1 MKNNP
6 RELAVEALTRVFKNK
21 AYSNIEINNLL
32 NNSDMSDADK
42 RLMTNIVYGVIQNKY
57 VLEYQLEPY
66 LKDKK
71 LDLWLDLLL
80 QTAIYQLCYL
90 DKIPAHAVLNESTEI
105 AKQKA
110 NQGAG
115 NLVNAVLRNFQRHGT
130 RVMPGRDSVYD
141 LSKLYSVP
149 RWLVEKF
156 IEQQGMTKTKEILKS
171 INQPSHVSIRVN
183 TNKTSV
189 EDLKKTLTKQG
200 FEMENSKISPV
211 GLVCTSGN
219 LVNTAEF
226 REGLYTIQDESSMLV
241 APALD
246 IQPNSHVLDACAAPG
261 GKTTHIASYI
271 KEGEGEVTAL
281 DIHKHK
287 TKLIRDNSQR
297 MGYSDIIST
306 GAIDARKAKDVLNT
320 TFDRILVDAPCSG
333 LGLIR
338 RKPELRYFRQE
349 EDLMNLQRVQLQI
362 LDSLVDLLEVGGKM
376 VFSTC
381 TFDDEENED
390 VVEKF
395 LAKHKNFELAP
406 VKHDAIMDKSI
417 QDNMLKVLPSDYFTD
432 GFFIATF
439 VRKN

>member
-21 AYSNIEINNLL
+21 AYSNIEINNILK
-32 NNSDMSDADK
+32 NSDMSDADK
-42 RLMTNIVYGVIQNKY
+42 RLMTNIVYGVIQHKY

-80 QTAIYQLCYL
+80 QTAIYQLSYL
-90 DKIPAHAVLNESTEI
+90 DKIPEHAVLNESTEI

-110 NQGAG
+110 NRGAG
-115 NLVNAVLRNFQRHGT
+115 NLVNAVLRNFQRHGA
-130 RVMPGRDSVYD
+130 REMSGKDSVYD
-141 LSKLYSVP
+141 LSKFYSVP
-149 RWLVEKF
+149 RWLVQLF
-156 IEQQGMTKTKEILKS
+156 IDQQGLDKTKEILKS

-183 TNKTSV
+183 TNKTTV
-189 EDLKKTLTKQG
+189 KDLQKTLQSKG
-200 FEMENSKISPV
+200 FDVKPSKISSV
-211 GLVCTSGN
+211 GLICESGN
-219 LVNTAEF
+219 LVNTDEF
-226 REGLYTIQDESSMLV
+226 RDGLYTIQDESSMLV

-246 IQPNSHVLDACAAPG
+246 LLPDSLVLDACAAPG

-271 KEGEGEVTAL
+271 KDGEVTAL

-362 LDSLVDLLEVGGKM
+362 LDSMVDLLEVNGKL

-381 TFDDEENED
+381 TFDDEENEA
-390 VVEKF
+390 VVKKF
-395 LAKHKNFELAP
+395 LADHKNFELEP
-406 VKHDAIMDKSI
+406 VKHEAVMDKSVK
-417 QDNMLKVLPSDYFTD
+417 NGMLKVLPSDYFTD

>member
-21 AYSNIEINNLL
+21 AYSNIEINNILK
-32 NNSDMSDADK
+32 NSDMSDADK
-42 RLMTNIVYGVIQNKY
+42 RLMTNIVYGVIQHKY

-80 QTAIYQLCYL
+80 QTAIYQLSYL
-90 DKIPAHAVLNESTEI
+90 DKIPEHAVLNESTEI

-110 NQGAG
+110 NRGAG
-115 NLVNAVLRNFQRHGT
+115 NLVNAVLRNFQRHGA
-130 RVMPGRDSVYD
+130 REMSGKDSVYD
-141 LSKLYSVP
+141 LSKFYSVP
-149 RWLVEKF
+149 RWLVQLF
-156 IEQQGMTKTKEILKS
+156 IDQQGLDKTKEILKS

-183 TNKTSV
+183 TNKTTV
-189 EDLKKTLTKQG
+189 KDLQKTLQSKG
-200 FEMENSKISPV
+200 FDVKPSKISSV
-211 GLVCTSGN
+211 GLICESGN
-219 LVNTAEF
+219 LVNTDEF
-226 REGLYTIQDESSMLV
+226 RDGLYTIQDESSMLV

-246 IQPNSHVLDACAAPG
+246 LLPDSRVLDACAAPG

-271 KEGEGEVTAL
+271 KDGEVTAL

-338 RKPELRYFRQE
+338 RKPELRYFCQE

-362 LDSLVDLLEVGGKM
+362 LDSMVDLLEVNGKL

-381 TFDDEENED
+381 TFDDEENEA
-390 VVEKF
+390 VVKKF
-395 LAKHKNFELAP
+395 LADHKNFELEP
-406 VKHDAIMDKSI
+406 VKHEAVMDKSVK
-417 QDNMLKVLPSDYFTD
+417 DGMLKVLPSDYFTD

>member
-21 AYSNIEINNLL
+21 AYSNIEINNIL
-32 NNSDMSDADK
+32 NNSDMSDVDK
-42 RLMTNIVYGVIQNKY
+42 RLMTNIVYGVIQHKY

-80 QTAIYQLCYL
+80 QTAIYQLSYL
-90 DKIPAHAVLNESTEI
+90 DKIPEHAVLNESTEI

-110 NQGAG
+110 NRGAG
-115 NLVNAVLRNFQRHGT
+115 NLVNAVLRNFQRHGAREMSGKDT
-130 RVMPGRDSVYD
+130 VYD
-141 LSKLYSVP
+141 LSKFYSVP
-149 RWLVEKF
+149 RWLVQLF
-156 IEQQGMTKTKEILKS
+156 IDQQGMAKTKEILKS

-183 TNKTSV
+183 TNKTTVSN
-189 EDLKKTLTKQG
+189 LQKTLQSKG
-200 FEMENSKISPV
+200 FDVKPSKISSV
-211 GLVCTSGN
+211 GLICESGN
-219 LVNTAEF
+219 LVNTDEF
-226 REGLYTIQDESSMLV
+226 RDGLYTIQDESSMLV

-246 IQPNSHVLDACAAPG
+246 LLPDSRVLDACAAPG

-271 KEGEGEVTAL
+271 KDGEVTAL

-362 LDSLVDLLEVGGKM
+362 LDSIVDLLEVNGKL

-381 TFDDEENED
+381 TFDDEENEA
-390 VVEKF
+390 VVKKF
-395 LAKHKNFELAP
+395 LADHKNFELEP
-406 VKHDAIMDKSI
+406 VKHEAVMDKSVK
-417 QDNMLKVLPSDYFTD
+417 DGMLKVLPSDYFTD

>member
-21 AYSNIEINNLL
+21 AYSNIEINNIL
-32 NNSDMSDADK
+32 NNSDMSDVDK
-42 RLMTNIVYGVIQNKY
+42 RLMTNIVYGVIQHKY

-80 QTAIYQLCYL
+80 QTAIYQLSYL
-90 DKIPAHAVLNESTEI
+90 DKIPEHAVLNESTEI

-110 NQGAG
+110 NRGAG
-115 NLVNAVLRNFQRHGT
+115 NLVNAVLRNFQRHGAREMSGKDT
-130 RVMPGRDSVYD
+130 VYD
-141 LSKLYSVP
+141 LSKFYSVP
-149 RWLVEKF
+149 RWLVQLF
-156 IEQQGMTKTKEILKS
+156 IDQQGMAKTKEILKS

-183 TNKTSV
+183 TNKTTVSN
-189 EDLKKTLTKQG
+189 LQKTLQSKG
-200 FEMENSKISPV
+200 FDVKPSKISSV
-211 GLVCTSGN
+211 GLICESGN
-219 LVNTAEF
+219 LVNTDEF
-226 REGLYTIQDESSMLV
+226 KDGLYTIQDESSMLV

-246 IQPNSHVLDACAAPG
+246 LKPDSRVLDACAAPG

-271 KEGEGEVTAL
+271 KDGEVTAL

-362 LDSLVDLLEVGGKM
+362 LDSMVDLLEVNGKL

-381 TFDDEENED
+381 TFDDEENEA
-390 VVEKF
+390 VVKKF
-395 LAKHKNFELAP
+395 LADHKNFELEP
-406 VKHDAIMDKSI
+406 VKHEAVMDKSVK
-417 QDNMLKVLPSDYFTD
+417 DGMLKVLPSDYFTD

>member
-21 AYSNIEINNLL
+21 AYSNIEINNILK
-32 NNSDMSDADK
+32 NSDMSDADK
-42 RLMTNIVYGVIQNKY
+42 RLMTNIVYGVIQHKY

-80 QTAIYQLCYL
+80 QTAIYQLSYL
-90 DKIPAHAVLNESTEI
+90 DKIPEHAVLNESTEI

-110 NQGAG
+110 NRGAG
-115 NLVNAVLRNFQRHGT
+115 NLVNAVLRNFQRHGA
-130 RVMPGRDSVYD
+130 REMSGKDSVYD
-141 LSKLYSVP
+141 LSKFYSVP
-149 RWLVEKF
+149 RWLVQLF
-156 IEQQGMTKTKEILKS
+156 IDQQGLDKTKEILKS

-183 TNKTSV
+183 TNKTTV
-189 EDLKKTLTKQG
+189 KDLQKTLQSKG
-200 FEMENSKISPV
+200 FDVKPSKISSV
-211 GLVCTSGN
+211 GLICESGN
-219 LVNTAEF
+219 LVNTDEF
-226 REGLYTIQDESSMLV
+226 RDGLYTIQDESSMLV

-246 IQPNSHVLDACAAPG
+246 LLPDSRVLDACAAPG

-271 KEGEGEVTAL
+271 KDSEVTAL

-362 LDSLVDLLEVGGKM
+362 LDSMVDLLEVNGKL

-381 TFDDEENED
+381 TFDDEENEA
-390 VVEKF
+390 VVKKF
-395 LAKHKNFELAP
+395 LADHKNFELEP
-406 VKHDAIMDKSI
+406 VKHEAVMDKSVK
-417 QDNMLKVLPSDYFTD
+417 NGMLKVLPSDYFTD

>member
-21 AYSNIEINNLL
+21 AYSNIEINNIL

-42 RLMTNIVYGVIQNKY
+42 RLMTNIVYGVIQHKY

-80 QTAIYQLCYL
+80 QTAIYQLSYL
-90 DKIPAHAVLNESTEI
+90 DKIPEHAVLNESTEI

-110 NQGAG
+110 NRGAG
-115 NLVNAVLRNFQRHGT
+115 NLVNAVLRNFQRHGAREMSGKDT
-130 RVMPGRDSVYD
+130 VYD
-141 LSKLYSVP
+141 LSKFYSVP
-149 RWLVEKF
+149 RWLVQLF
-156 IEQQGMTKTKEILKS
+156 IDQQGMAKTKEILKS

-183 TNKTSV
+183 TNKTTVS
-189 EDLKKTLTKQG
+189 DLQKTLQSKG
-200 FEMENSKISPV
+200 FDVKPSKISSV
-211 GLVCTSGN
+211 GLICESGN
-219 LVNTAEF
+219 LVNTDEF
-226 REGLYTIQDESSMLV
+226 KDGLYTIQDESSMLV

-246 IQPNSHVLDACAAPG
+246 LKSDSRVLDACAAPG

-271 KEGEGEVTAL
+271 KDGEVTAL

-362 LDSLVDLLEVGGKM
+362 LDSMVDLLEVNGRL

-381 TFDDEENED
+381 TFDDEENES
-390 VVEKF
+390 VVKKF
-395 LAKHKNFELAP
+395 LADHKNFELEP
-406 VKHDAIMDKSI
+406 VKHEVVMDKSVK
-417 QDNMLKVLPSDYFTD
+417 DGMLKVLPSDYFTD

>member
-21 AYSNIEINNLL
+21 AYSNIEINNILK
-32 NNSDMSDADK
+32 NSDMSDADK
-42 RLMTNIVYGVIQNKY
+42 RLMTNIVYGVIQHKY

-80 QTAIYQLCYL
+80 QTAIYQLSYL
-90 DKIPAHAVLNESTEI
+90 DKIPEHAVLNESTEI

-110 NQGAG
+110 NRGAG
-115 NLVNAVLRNFQRHGT
+115 NLVNAVLRNFQRHGA
-130 RVMPGRDSVYD
+130 REMSGKDSVYD
-141 LSKLYSVP
+141 LSKFYSVP
-149 RWLVEKF
+149 RWLVQLF
-156 IEQQGMTKTKEILKS
+156 IDQQGLDKTKEILKS

-183 TNKTSV
+183 TNKTTV
-189 EDLKKTLTKQG
+189 KDLQKTLQSKG
-200 FEMENSKISPV
+200 FDVKPSKISSV
-211 GLVCTSGN
+211 GLICESGN
-219 LVNTAEF
+219 LVNTDEF
-226 REGLYTIQDESSMLV
+226 RDGLYTIQDESSMLV

-246 IQPNSHVLDACAAPG
+246 LLSDSRVLDACAAPG

-271 KEGEGEVTAL
+271 KDGEVTAL

-362 LDSLVDLLEVGGKM
+362 LDSMVDLLEVNGKL

-381 TFDDEENED
+381 TFDDEENEA
-390 VVEKF
+390 VVKKF
-395 LAKHKNFELAP
+395 LADHKNFELEP
-406 VKHDAIMDKSI
+406 VKHEAVMDKSVK
-417 QDNMLKVLPSDYFTD
+417 DGMLKVLPSDYFTD

>member
-21 AYSNIEINNLL
+21 AYSNIEINNIL
-32 NNSDMSDADK
+32 NNSDMSDVDK
-42 RLMTNIVYGVIQNKY
+42 RLMTNIVYGVIQHKY

-80 QTAIYQLCYL
+80 QTAIYQLSYL
-90 DKIPAHAVLNESTEI
+90 DKIPEHAVLNESTEI

-110 NQGAG
+110 NRGAG
-115 NLVNAVLRNFQRHGT
+115 NLVNAVLRNFQRHGAREMSGKDT
-130 RVMPGRDSVYD
+130 VYD
-141 LSKLYSVP
+141 LSKFYSVP
-149 RWLVEKF
+149 RWLVQLF
-156 IEQQGMTKTKEILKS
+156 IDQQGMAKTKEILKS

-183 TNKTSV
+183 TNKTTVSN
-189 EDLKKTLTKQG
+189 LQKILQSKG
-200 FEMENSKISPV
+200 FDVKPSKISSV
-211 GLVCTSGN
+211 GLICESGN
-219 LVNTAEF
+219 LVNTDEF
-226 REGLYTIQDESSMLV
+226 KDGLYTIQDESSMLV

-246 IQPNSHVLDACAAPG
+246 LKPDSRVLDACAAPG

-271 KEGEGEVTAL
+271 KDGEVTAL

-362 LDSLVDLLEVGGKM
+362 LDSMVDLLEVNGKL

-381 TFDDEENED
+381 TFDDEENEA
-390 VVEKF
+390 VVKKF
-395 LAKHKNFELAP
+395 LADHKNFELEP
-406 VKHDAIMDKSI
+406 VKHEAVMDKSVK
-417 QDNMLKVLPSDYFTD
+417 DGMLKVLPSDYFTD

>member
-21 AYSNIEINNLL
+21 AYSNIEINNIL
-32 NNSDMSDADK
+32 NNSDMSDVDK
-42 RLMTNIVYGVIQNKY
+42 RLMTNIVYGVIQHKY

-80 QTAIYQLCYL
+80 QTAIYQLSYL
-90 DKIPAHAVLNESTEI
+90 DKIPEHAVLNESTEI

-110 NQGAG
+110 NRGAG
-115 NLVNAVLRNFQRHGT
+115 NLVNAVLRNFQRHGA
-130 RVMPGRDSVYD
+130 REMSGKDSVYD
-141 LSKLYSVP
+141 LSKFYSVP
-149 RWLVEKF
+149 RWLVQLF
-156 IEQQGMTKTKEILKS
+156 IDQQGLDKTKEILKS

-183 TNKTSV
+183 TNKTTV
-189 EDLKKTLTKQG
+189 KDLQKTLQSKG
-200 FEMENSKISPV
+200 FDVKPSKISSV
-211 GLVCTSGN
+211 GLICESGN
-219 LVNTAEF
+219 LVNTDEF
-226 REGLYTIQDESSMLV
+226 RDGLYTIQDESSMLV

-246 IQPNSHVLDACAAPG
+246 LLPDSRVLDACAAPG

-271 KEGEGEVTAL
+271 KDGEVTAL

-362 LDSLVDLLEVGGKM
+362 LDSIVDLLEVNGKL

-381 TFDDEENED
+381 TFDDEENEA
-390 VVEKF
+390 VVKKF
-395 LAKHKNFELAP
+395 LADHKNFELEP
-406 VKHDAIMDKSI
+406 VKHEAVMDKSVK
-417 QDNMLKVLPSDYFTD
+417 DGMLKVLPSDYFTD

>member
-21 AYSNIEINNLL
+21 AYSNIEINNIL

-42 RLMTNIVYGVIQNKY
+42 RLMTNIVYGVIQHKY

-80 QTAIYQLCYL
+80 QTAIYQLSYL
-90 DKIPAHAVLNESTEI
+90 NKIPEHAVLNESTEI

-110 NQGAG
+110 NRGAG
-115 NLVNAVLRNFQRHGT
+115 NLVNAVLRNFQRHGAREMSGKDT
-130 RVMPGRDSVYD
+130 VYD
-141 LSKLYSVP
+141 LSKFYSVP
-149 RWLVEKF
+149 RWLVQLF
-156 IEQQGMTKTKEILKS
+156 IDQQGMAKAKEILKS

-183 TNKTSV
+183 TNKTTVS
-189 EDLKKTLTKQG
+189 DLQKTLQSKG
-200 FEMENSKISPV
+200 FDVKPSKISSV
-211 GLVCTSGN
+211 GLICESGN
-219 LVNTAEF
+219 LVNTDEF
-226 REGLYTIQDESSMLV
+226 KDGLYTIQDESSMLV

-246 IQPNSHVLDACAAPG
+246 LKPDSRVLDACAAPG

-271 KEGEGEVTAL
+271 KDGEVTAL

-362 LDSLVDLLEVGGKM
+362 LDSMVDLLEVNGKL

-381 TFDDEENED
+381 TFDDEENEA
-390 VVEKF
+390 VVKKF
-395 LAKHKNFELAP
+395 LADHKNFELEP
-406 VKHDAIMDKSI
+406 VKHEAVMDKSVK
-417 QDNMLKVLPSDYFTD
+417 DGMLKVLPSDYFTD

>member
-21 AYSNIEINNLL
+21 AYSNIEINNIL

-42 RLMTNIVYGVIQNKY
+42 RLMTNIVYGVIQHKY

-80 QTAIYQLCYL
+80 QTAIYQLSYL
-90 DKIPAHAVLNESTEI
+90 DKIPEHAVLNESTEI

-110 NQGAG
+110 NRGAG
-115 NLVNAVLRNFQRHGT
+115 NLVNAVLRNFQRHGAREMSGKDT
-130 RVMPGRDSVYD
+130 VYD
-141 LSKLYSVP
+141 LSKFYSVP
-149 RWLVEKF
+149 RWLVQLF
-156 IEQQGMTKTKEILKS
+156 IDQQGMAKTKEILKS

-183 TNKTSV
+183 TNKTTVS
-189 EDLKKTLTKQG
+189 DLQKTLQSKG
-200 FEMENSKISPV
+200 FDVKPSKISSV
-211 GLVCTSGN
+211 GLICESGN
-219 LVNTAEF
+219 LVNTDEF
-226 REGLYTIQDESSMLV
+226 KDGLYTIQDESSMLV

-246 IQPNSHVLDACAAPG
+246 LKSDSRVLDACAAPG

-271 KEGEGEVTAL
+271 KDGEVTAL

-362 LDSLVDLLEVGGKM
+362 LDSMVDLLEVNGKL

-381 TFDDEENED
+381 TFDDEENEA
-390 VVEKF
+390 VVKKF
-395 LAKHKNFELAP
+395 LADHKNFELEP
-406 VKHDAIMDKSI
+406 VKHEAVMDKSVK
-417 QDNMLKVLPSDYFTD
+417 DGMLKVLPSDYFTD

>member
-21 AYSNIEINNLL
+21 AYSNIEINNILKD
-32 NNSDMSDADK
+32 SDMSDADK
-42 RLMTNIVYGVIQNKY
+42 RLMTNIVYGVIQHKY

-80 QTAIYQLCYL
+80 QTAIYQLSYL
-90 DKIPAHAVLNESTEI
+90 DKIPEHAVLNESTEI

-110 NQGAG
+110 NRGAG
-115 NLVNAVLRNFQRHGT
+115 NLVNAVLRNFQRHGARKMSGKDT
-130 RVMPGRDSVYD
+130 VYD
-141 LSKLYSVP
+141 LSKFYSVP
-149 RWLVEKF
+149 RWLVQLF
-156 IEQQGMTKTKEILKS
+156 IDQQGLAKTKEILKS

-183 TNKTSV
+183 TNKTTV
-189 EDLKKTLTKQG
+189 ADLQKTLQNKG
-200 FEMENSKISPV
+200 FDVKPSKISSV
-211 GLVCTSGN
+211 GLICESGN
-219 LVNTAEF
+219 LVNTDEF
-226 REGLYTIQDESSMLV
+226 REGLYTVQDESSMLV

-246 IQPNSHVLDACAAPG
+246 LQPDSRVLDACAAPG

-271 KEGEGEVTAL
+271 KNGEVTAL

-349 EDLMNLQRVQLQI
+349 EDLLNLQRVQLQI
-362 LDSLVDLLEVGGKM
+362 LDSMVDLLEVNGKL

-381 TFDDEENED
+381 TFDDEENET
-390 VVEKF
+390 VVKKF
-395 LAKHKNFELAP
+395 LADHKNFELEP
-406 VKHDAIMDKSI
+406 VKHEAVMDKSVK
-417 QDNMLKVLPSDYFTD
+417 DGMLKVLPSDYFTD

>member
-6 RELAVEALTRVFKNK
+6 RELAVEALTRVFQNK
-21 AYSNIEINNLL
+21 AYSNIEINNILKK
-32 NNSDMSDADK
+32 SEMSDADK

-110 NQGAG
+110 NRGAG

-130 RVMPGRDSVYD
+130 REMPGSDSVYD
-141 LSKLYSVP
+141 MSRLYSIP
-149 RWLVEKF
+149 RWLVQLF
-156 IEQQGMTKTKEILKS
+156 VDQQGLAKTKEILKS
-171 INQPSHVSIRVN
+171 INHPSHVSIRVN
-183 TNKTSV
+183 TNKTTV
-189 EDLKKTLTKQG
+189 KDLQELLNQQG
-200 FEMENSKISPV
+200 FDVKPSKISSV
-211 GLVCTSGN
+211 GLICESGN
-219 LVNTAEF
+219 LVNTQEF

-246 IQPNSHVLDACAAPG
+246 VQPDSRVLDACAAPG

-271 KEGEGEVTAL
+271 KDGSITAL

-287 TKLIRDNSQR
+287 TKLIRENSQR
-297 MGYSDIIST
+297 MGYDDIIGT
-306 GAIDARKAKDVLNT
+306 GAIDARKAKDILNT

-333 LGLIR
+333 LGLLR

-349 EDLMNLQRVQLQI
+349 EDLMNLQRVQLEI
-362 LDSLVDLLEVGGKM
+362 LNSMVDLLEVNGKL

-381 TFDDEENED
+381 TFDDEENEM
-390 VVEKF
+390 VVKKF
-395 LAKHKNFELAP
+395 LAAHKNFELEP
-406 VKHDAIMDKSI
+406 VKHEKALEGSI
-417 QDNMLKVLPSDYFTD
+417 KDGMLKVLPSDYFTD

>member
-21 AYSNIEINNLL
+21 AYSNIEINNIL

-42 RLMTNIVYGVIQNKY
+42 RLMTNIVYGVIQHKY

-80 QTAIYQLCYL
+80 QTAIYQLSYL
-90 DKIPAHAVLNESTEI
+90 DKIPEHAVLNESTEI

-110 NQGAG
+110 NRGAG
-115 NLVNAVLRNFQRHGT
+115 NLVNAVLRNFQRHGAREMSGKDT
-130 RVMPGRDSVYD
+130 VYD
-141 LSKLYSVP
+141 LSKFYSVP
-149 RWLVEKF
+149 RWLVQLF
-156 IEQQGMTKTKEILKS
+156 IDQQGMAKTKEILKS

-183 TNKTSV
+183 TNKTTVS
-189 EDLKKTLTKQG
+189 DLQKKLQSKG
-200 FEMENSKISPV
+200 FDVKPSKISSV
-211 GLVCTSGN
+211 GLICESGN
-219 LVNTAEF
+219 LVNTDEF
-226 REGLYTIQDESSMLV
+226 KDGLYTIQDESSMLV

-246 IQPNSHVLDACAAPG
+246 LKPDSRVLDACAAPG

-271 KEGEGEVTAL
+271 KDGEVTAL

-362 LDSLVDLLEVGGKM
+362 LDSMVDLLEVNGKL

-381 TFDDEENED
+381 TFDDEENEA
-390 VVEKF
+390 VVKKF
-395 LAKHKNFELAP
+395 LADHKNFELEP
-406 VKHDAIMDKSI
+406 VKHEVVMDKSVK
-417 QDNMLKVLPSDYFTD
+417 DGMLKVLPSDYFTD

>member
-21 AYSNIEINNLL
+21 AYSNIEINNIL

-42 RLMTNIVYGVIQNKY
+42 RLMTNIVYGVIQHKY

-80 QTAIYQLCYL
+80 QTAIYQLSYL
-90 DKIPAHAVLNESTEI
+90 DKIPEHAVLNESTEI

-110 NQGAG
+110 NRGAG
-115 NLVNAVLRNFQRHGT
+115 NLVNAVLRNFQRHGAREMSGKDT
-130 RVMPGRDSVYD
+130 VYD
-141 LSKLYSVP
+141 LSKFYSVP
-149 RWLVEKF
+149 RWLVQLF
-156 IEQQGMTKTKEILKS
+156 IDQQGMAKAKEILKS

-183 TNKTSV
+183 TNKTTVS
-189 EDLKKTLTKQG
+189 DLQKTLQSKG
-200 FEMENSKISPV
+200 FDVKPSKISSV
-211 GLVCTSGN
+211 GLICESGN
-219 LVNTAEF
+219 LVNTDEF
-226 REGLYTIQDESSMLV
+226 KDGLYTIQDESSMLV

-246 IQPNSHVLDACAAPG
+246 LKPDSRVLDACAAPG

-271 KEGEGEVTAL
+271 KDGEVTAL

-362 LDSLVDLLEVGGKM
+362 LDSMVDLLEVNGKL

-381 TFDDEENED
+381 TFDDEENEA
-390 VVEKF
+390 VVKKF
-395 LAKHKNFELAP
+395 LADHKNFELEP
-406 VKHDAIMDKSI
+406 VKHEAVMDKSVK
-417 QDNMLKVLPSDYFTD
+417 DGMLKVLPSDYFTD